1 MLEILNGGTQSTL
14 QDAGRPGHRHA
25 GIPSGGA
32 ADRLNFALANW
43 SVGNAWDAVA
53 IECAM
58 GGLHIKFHK
67 DTIISICGAKMW
79 AQINGTSFQNFK
91 PTSVSKGD
99 ILTLSYA
106 RNGCRAYIAVAGG
119 LKGDNFLGSVATYI
133 PAKIGGLD
141 GTALKAGDHISIADN
156 PYGPTRRFPNG
167 YVPRLSQHIVL
178 RVLAGPEF
186 EQLTPES
193 QRQLFVG
200 LFEATAQTDRMGA
213 RIKGANTK
221 DIRILPTEPISMV
234 SSPLLSGTLQVPP
247 DGLPILS
254 LIDGHCTG
262 GYLRALQVIR
272 ADLWQMG
279 QIGPGTRV
287 SFRRCF
293 APEPLQI
300 LKGRN
305 AFYGA
310 EYGGLIDGFAF

>member
-14 QDAGRPGHRHA
+14 QDKGRAGHQHT
-25 GIPSGGA
+25 GIPAGGA

-43 SVGNAWDAVA
+43 SVGNPWDAPA
-53 IECAM
+53 IECAL
-58 GGLHIKFHK
+58 GGLHIRFHQ
-67 DTIISICGAKMW
+67 DTVIAICGAKMW
-79 AQINGTSFQNFK
+79 AQINGKSFPDFK
-91 PTSVSKGD
+91 AVKVSKGD

-106 RNGCRAYIAVAGG
+106 RNGCRAYIAVQGG
-119 LKGDNFLGSVATYI
+119 LIGENFLGSIATYI
-133 PAKIGGLD
+133 PAKLGGIE
-141 GTALKAGDHISIADN
+141 GRALRTGDHISIGMVEA
-156 PYGPTRRFPNG
+156 GPLQTIPHG
-167 YVPRLSQHIVL
+167 YKPRLSEHIVL

-186 EQLTPES
+186 ESLTSES

-213 RIKGANTK
+213 RLKGANTK
-221 DIRILPTEPISMV
+221 DIRILAQKPISMV

-247 DGLPILS
+247 DGKPILS

-279 QIGPGTRV
+279 QIGPKTRV

-293 APEPLQI
+293 DGEPKRI
-300 LKGRN
+300 LNGRN

-310 EYGGLIDGFAF
+310 EHGGLIDGFAF